1 MIHSFWFKD
10 EKLQAARPGQFSMV
24 WVPGIDE
31 VPMSVLAIH
40 GRAETGVVIKKG
52 GDVSL
57 SLFEK
62 KSGDKLWLRGPYGRP
77 FDPGPYNKLL
87 LVGGGT
93 GLVPLISLLGHIY
106 DREVTLVTGAR
117 TAAELLFREWL
128 VHESE
133 RHDFKLFFATDD
145 GTFGIKNQVPKVA
158 EEVMKK
164 EKFEAV
170 FTCGPEPM
178 MKQVY
183 DLAVSRKCHVQASL
197 ERVFKCGVGI
207 CAACVIGPYLVCKD
221 GPVFTDHELA
231 QMSEFGSTHRDLSG
245 KKVPLMP
252 GH

>member
-57 SLFEK
+57 SLFERK
-62 KSGDKLWLRGPYGRP
+62 PGDKLWLRGPYGRP

-93 GLVPLISLLGHIY
+93 GLVPLISLLGHIS

-117 TAAELLFREWL
+117 TAAEMLFKDWL
-128 VHESE
+128 VQESD
-133 RHDFKLFFATDD
+133 RHGFKLFFATDD
-145 GTFGIKNQVPKVA
+145 GTFGTRNQVPKVA
-158 EEVMKK
+158 EEVMKR

-197 ERVFKCGVGI
+197 ERVFKCGIGI
-207 CAACVIGPYLVCKD
+207 CAACVIGPYLVCND
-221 GPVFTDHELA
+221 GPVFNGQELA
-231 QMSEFGSTHRDLSG
+231 ELDEFGSLRRDLSG
-245 KKVPLMP
+245 KKVSLMP